1 MTKNIIREILKF
13 AVTQNASDV
22 HFSSEKQPMLRI
34 KGEFKK
40 VDMPPIHDEILR
52 GELMRF
58 LNDDQRRS
66 FNEFHE
72 VDLAYSIENTARFR
86 INIYEHNTGI
96 AGAFRIFPE
105 DIRSLEELM
114 LPKVVKE
121 FTEHRK
127 GLVLVTGPTGSGK
140 STTLAAMIHEINTT
154 RRNHII
160 TIEDPIE
167 YIHQSKNC
175 LIHQREIDNHT
186 RSFESALRHCLREDP
201 DVILVGE
208 MRDIETITLALHAA
222 ETGHLV
228 LSTLHTNTAS
238 DSVDRIVDVFPAERQ
253 QQIRVMLANTLVGI
267 LAQRLVPMAFKND
280 RVALL
285 EILVVNAAVQNLIR
299 EGKSYQIPTAIQTG
313 ADIGMQTFERSFDK
327 LQKNNLISPTL
338 KVSDFV

>member
-22 HFSSEKQPMLRI
+22 HFSSGKQPMLRI

-40 VDMPPIHDEILR
+40 VDMPPIQNEILR
-52 GELMRF
+52 EELMRF

-72 VDLAYSIENTARFR
+72 VDLAHSIENTARFR

-105 DIRSLEELM
+105 DIRSIDELI
-114 LPKVVKE
+114 LPKVVKN

-140 STTLAAMIHEINTT
+140 STTLAAMIHEINIT

-175 LIHQREIDNHT
+175 LIHQREIDSHT
-186 RSFESALRHCLREDP
+186 HSFESALRHCLREDP

-208 MRDIETITLALHAA
+208 MRDIQTITLALHAA

-313 ADIGMQTFERSFDK
+313 ADIGMQTFARSFDK

-338 KVSDFV
+338 KLSDFV

>member
-22 HFSSEKQPMLRI
+22 HFSSGKQPMLRI

-40 VDMPPIHDEILR
+40 VDMPPIQNEILR
-52 GELMRF
+52 EELMRF

-72 VDLAYSIENTARFR
+72 VDLAHSIENTARFR

-105 DIRSLEELM
+105 DIRSIDELI
-114 LPKVVKE
+114 LPKVVKN

-140 STTLAAMIHEINTT
+140 STTLAAMIHEINIT

-175 LIHQREIDNHT
+175 LIHQREIDSHT
-186 RSFESALRHCLREDP
+186 HSFESALRHCLREDP

-208 MRDIETITLALHAA
+208 MRDIQTITLALHAA

-228 LSTLHTNTAS
+228 LSTLHTNT
-238 DSVDRIVDVFPAERQ
+238 
-253 QQIRVMLANTLVGI
+253 
-267 LAQRLVPMAFKND
+267 
-280 RVALL
+280 
-285 EILVVNAAVQNLIR
+285 
-299 EGKSYQIPTAIQTG
+299 
-313 ADIGMQTFERSFDK
+313 
-327 LQKNNLISPTL
+327 
-338 KVSDFV
+338 